1 MAEGPQVARWA
12 LQLQVMVGETLREV
26 ELPRRWAEHASELVG
41 QRIVAARSRGK
52 HLLLTLSGGLT
63 LHCHAMLFGSWQIG
77 ERPLTLRKDRARLRV
92 RLATDRHEAVFFNGP
107 IVELLDE
114 SELSRHRSL
123 PHLGPDVLD
132 PALDRAALA
141 ARIVAEGERP
151 IGDVVLDQT
160 ILCGIGNIYKSEGL
174 FLAGLD
180 PRRPASSVG
189 AVELDRFLDLLVPIM
204 QAAAR
209 PGGRMI
215 RLPAELE
222 ARGHRRWVYRRRGQ
236 PCLTCGAPIEMV
248 RQGRLERTSYFCPR
262 CQPLNPG
269 VGARAV
275 GVHSREARGQPV
287 GSSSIPAGRSAEL

>member
-1 MAEGPQVARWA
+1 
-12 LQLQVMVGETLREV
+12 MVGETLRAV
-26 ELPRRWAEHASELVG
+26 ELPRRWAEQAPALVG
-41 QRIVAARSRGK
+41 QRIVAARSHGK

-77 ERPLTLRKDRARLRV
+77 ERPLTLRKEPARVRV

-107 IVELLDE
+107 VVELLDGAA
-114 SELSRHRSL
+114 LSRHRSL
-123 PHLGPDVLD
+123 PHLGPDVLE
-132 PALDRAALA
+132 PALDRAALT
-141 ARIVAEGERP
+141 ARVVAEGERP

-160 ILCGIGNIYKSEGL
+160 IVSGIGNIYKSEGL

-180 PRRPASSVG
+180 PRRPASSIG
-189 AVELDRFLDLLVPIM
+189 AAELGRFLDLLVPIM

-236 PCLTCGAPIEMV
+236 PCLTCGAPIELV
-248 RQGRLERTSYFCPR
+248 RQGQLGRTSYFCPR

-269 VGARAV
+269 VGARPV
-275 GVHSREARGQPV
+275 GVPGQGARGQPV
-287 GSSSIPAGRSAEL
+287 GPSPTPVARWSAES